1 MLKLYNFKIDLVV
14 NCGIK
19 KRIGNTINGP
29 LDVRIK
35 FKVKNDWNA
44 CDFNKEIERIDKR
57 LEVILKTYV
66 ESNGGEKNI
75 IILEHCD
82 VLKTANFSFNYQIN
96 LTYIPKETNK
106 NKIKKSLNELVKDL
120 TNIIDI

>member
-1 MLKLYNFKIDLVV
+1 MLELYNFKIDLVTKCDD
-14 NCGIK
+14 N
-19 KRIGNTINGP
+19 KRLGNTINGP
-29 LDVRIK
+29 VDVRIK

-44 CDFNKEIERIDKR
+44 CDFKKEIECVNNR
-57 LEVILKTYV
+57 LEAILKSYI
-66 ESNGGEKNI
+66 ELNGSDKNI

-82 VLKTANFSFNYQIN
+82 LLKRDNFTFNYQIN

-120 TNIIDI
+120 TLFNN